1 MVLYGASGI
10 GKTVF
15 ATSAPNFYAVTA
27 DANYDWVED
36 FGMTPDRYTRVNS
49 WADFQKALASIKY
62 DEYDTIV
69 IDSFEK
75 VYDWAC
81 REFCKAKGVESLGDY
96 KSMGAGFDEVRKK
109 VVPVMEHLFQRDKN
123 ILVILHET
131 ETSDKDTRKG
141 RELAKHRPNL
151 NEKILLSLA
160 SNASLVVRAYCETQ
174 MDANG
179 NTIEHRYI
187 GLAPDNVNEFGFV
200 RGLASDRPFEIP
212 LDWAALEEVVR
223 KYPVKVIRYTPGEEY
238 MTSADV
244 KKANATAKQDALKQ
258 KIAAKKTTKAEPK
271 AENKPVEAE
280 VEPQVDNSV
289 DEDEE
294 VVNETVNEAVEE
306 VSAEQ
311 TELDKAREVVK
322 NQEFDTSLSPEA
334 YGKALDEAYP
344 DSKVEKPQPAQP
356 KTTAPK
362 ASGNTISP
370 EKAARIA
377 EIKAKLDAK
386 KRRNKKKEI

>member
-1 MVLYGASGI
+1 MKKIKMVLYGASGI

-36 FGMTPDRYTRVNS
+36 FGMTPDRYTQVNS
-49 WADFQKALASIKY
+49 WADFQKALAAIKY

-109 VVPVMEHLFQRDKN
+109 VVPVMEHLFQMDKN

-212 LDWAALEEVVR
+212 LDWNALEEVMR
-223 KYPVKVIRYTPGEEY
+223 KYPVKVVRYTPADDY
-238 MTSADV
+238 TTSADV
-244 KKANATAKQDALKQ
+244 KKANATAKQDALKA
-258 KIAAKKTTKAEPK
+258 KIAAKTAKKTAEKVETPK
-271 AENKPVEAE
+271 VEEKPEEEAKDAVEETSLEQNELDRAR
-280 VEPQVDNSV
+280 
-289 DEDEE
+289 E
-294 VVNETVNEAVEE
+294 VVNEQA
-306 VSAEQ
+306 
-311 TELDKAREVVK
+311 
-322 NQEFDTSLSPEA
+322 FDASISPDV
-334 YGKALDEAYP
+334 YGKALEEKYP
-344 DSKVEKPQPAQP
+344 DSKDIRKEPQEKVS
-356 KTTAPK
+356 TN
-362 ASGNTISP
+362 GIS
-370 EKAARIA
+370 KDKQDRIA
-377 EIKAKLDAK
+377 AIRAQLKAMGKI
-386 KRRNKKKEI
+386 N

>member
-15 ATSAPNFYAVTA
+15 ATSAPNFYAITA

-36 FGMTPDRYTRVNS
+36 FGMTPDRYTQVNS

-179 NTIEHRYI
+179 NTIEHRFI

-212 LDWAALEEVVR
+212 LDWNALEEVMR
-223 KYPVKVIRYTPGEEY
+223 KYPVKVVRYTPGDDY
-238 MTSADV
+238 MTSADI

-258 KIAAKKTTKAEPK
+258 KIAAKKAGKTETKVETKAET
-271 AENKPVEAE
+271 NAE
-280 VEPQVDNSV
+280 VDDVV
-289 DEDEE
+289 DETEQ
-294 VVNETVNEAVEE
+294 VVDETVNDAPVEE
-306 VSAEQ
+306 QS
-311 TELDKAREVVK
+311 ELDKAREVVK
-322 NQEFDTSLSPEA
+322 EEAFDTSLSPEA
-334 YGKALDEAYP
+334 YEKALDEAYP

-356 KTTAPK
+356 KATTPK
-362 ASGNTISP
+362 ANGNTISP

-377 EIKAKLDAK
+377 EIKAKLEAK
-386 KRRNKKKEI
+386 KKK